1 MTRIE
6 ENNDQSKVSDL
17 EAEVDKLKKSLK
29 RKQNRKFF
37 SCGNCLLFFIII
49 ILGCALF
56 SAYVLAKS
64 GLVEVPI
71 LSAKFYKEPQ
81 PEYRVK
87 TENLTTLD
95 KDLWTV
101 ISRNAKEQVLIQKK
115 VNNFNLD
122 LKLSEEQ
129 LTNFLREE
137 IRKNDSLNKKIDFIQ
152 LAVKSDNL
160 ELFTK
165 LKAPRMYMI
174 LNLKPMIKNNKL
186 EIAVEQ
192 FKIGNL
198 KLPKFLGS
206 LGLTFLLEK
215 SLNNLL
221 ALNNDLISISGIEI
235 MPRFL
240 TIKML
245 VKSINF

>member
-6 ENNDQSKVSDL
+6 ENNDQNNVSDL
-17 EAEVDKLKKSLK
+17 EAEVEKLKKSLK

-37 SCGNCLLFFIII
+37 SCGNCLLLFIIF

-64 GLVEVPI
+64 GLVELPI
-71 LSAKFYKEPQ
+71 LSAKFYQEPQ
-81 PEYRVK
+81 PEYRIK
-87 TENLTTLD
+87 TENLTAAE
-95 KDLWTV
+95 KDLWAV
-101 ISRNAKEQVLIQKK
+101 LLKNAKEQILIQKK

-122 LKLSEEQ
+122 LKLSEAQ

-137 IRKNDSLNKKIDFIQ
+137 IRSNDSLNKKIDFIQ

-160 ELFTK
+160 ELFAK
-165 LKAPRMYMI
+165 LKAPKMYMI

-221 ALNNDLISISGIEI
+221 ALNNDLISISGIEL
-235 MPRFL
+235 MPRFV
-240 TIKML
+240 TVKML